1 MTMTAN
7 LMENVMPFRPT
18 PRLLPLRALLAASL
32 ATLLW
37 TTGCTTTY
45 RADVPLYKQLGGP
58 DNIRAFT
65 GKALTR
71 VAADPVA
78 GRSFKGIKML
88 FLIDSVGN
96 YICKV
101 ADGPCEYDGQ
111 DMKKS
116 HADLNLG
123 GSEFDVLVQ
132 TLREEMDAAG
142 VSNGAKNELLRRL
155 APSRSEMVT
164 H

>member
-1 MTMTAN
+1 
-7 LMENVMPFRPT
+7 MENVMPLRPA

-37 TTGCTTTY
+37 TTGCSTTY
-45 RADVPLYKQLGGP
+45 QADVPLYKQLGGP

-78 GRSFKGIKML
+78 GRSFKGIKIP

-101 ADGPCEYDGQ
+101 ADGPCVYEGQ
-111 DMKKS
+111 DMHKS

-142 VSNGAKNELLRRL
+142 VPNGAKNELLRRL
-155 APSRSEMVT
+155 APSRREMVT

>member
-1 MTMTAN
+1 
-7 LMENVMPFRPT
+7 MPLRPA
-18 PRLLPLRALLAASL
+18 PRLLSLQTLLAAAL

-37 TTGCTTTY
+37 TGCTTTHQ
-45 RADVPLYKQLGGP
+45 AQAPLYQQLGGV
-58 DNIRAFT
+58 DNIKSFT
-65 GKALTR
+65 TKALNR
-71 VAADPVA
+71 VAADPKA
-78 GRSFKGIKML
+78 GRSFQGIKMP
-88 FLIDSVGN
+88 FLTESVGN
-96 YICKV
+96 YLCKV
-101 ADGPCEYDGQ
+101 ADGPCEYEGQ

-142 VSNGAKNELLRRL
+142 VPNGAKNELLRRL
-155 APSRSEMVT
+155 GPSRREIVT